1 MVALSSDDVLC
12 EKVACVPPLLRR
24 RKCCGFER
32 LLDFE
37 SQKLKKISNKIAR
50 EREAKE
56 AKVKILGQK

>member
-50 EREAKE
+50 ET
-56 AKVKILGQK
+56 KVKIVKLGQK